1 MVAPRGGAVR
11 WQGRASDFRRD
22 QVRARGQWPAE
33 VDVRRDPGSTARTRE
48 PASEEMVSM
57 EALWRS
63 FVDVLDAVEAPT
75 YALLSTESGF
85 PLRAHG
91 YGARDLVA
99 AVRAA
104 GSTFDRRRAD
114 ATVEGDVATLEV
126 VSGVT
131 QTVIATIS
139 SPRGRHLLAVTA
151 DEVSMPVLR
160 AWTHH
165 TATRFASILARADAP
180 R

>member
-1 MVAPRGGAVR
+1 VR

-22 QVRARGQWPAE
+22 QVRARGQWPTADAAE
-33 VDVRRDPGSTARTRE
+33 RHCDPVGARPSPEQVAEERE
-48 PASEEMVSM
+48 SM
-57 EALWRS
+57 DALWKS
-63 FVDVLDAVEAPT
+63 LINVLDAVETPS

-91 YGARDLVA
+91 YAVRDLVL

-104 GSTFDRRRAD
+104 SSTFERRRAD
-114 ATVEGDVATLEV
+114 VVVAQDVATLEV
-126 VSGVT
+126 TSGVT
-131 QTVIATIS
+131 QTVIAAID
-139 SPRGRHLLAVTA
+139 SPRGQHLLMVSV

-165 TATRFASILARADAP
+165 TAARIAAILHQS
-180 R
+180 